1 MKTTLRLT
9 VAAFVGL
16 ATWGF
21 LLATGQVVELHTE
34 PFKTGFLLGAEF
46 LTAFSLVVGGFG
58 LWMSKKWALRAGLAA
73 LGMLLY
79 CTIFSTGVFGQAGN
93 TPAIEN
99 QQCPDPGDAP
109 RGTRQILGASGRRQ
123 VDHLRSRVAGYGETA
138 QCRPKSHQEHTADD
152 DILPG

>member
-1 MKTTLRLT
+1 MIK
-9 VAAFVGL
+9 AASIFSLFCGFAML

-93 TPAIEN
+93 TPAAIFF
-99 QQCPDPGDAP
+99 GVVAALAA
-109 RGTRQILGASGRRQ
+109 TYSTLFIL
-123 VDHLRSRVAGYGETA
+123 
-138 QCRPKSHQEHTADD
+138 KS
-152 DILPG
+152 IKGGIS